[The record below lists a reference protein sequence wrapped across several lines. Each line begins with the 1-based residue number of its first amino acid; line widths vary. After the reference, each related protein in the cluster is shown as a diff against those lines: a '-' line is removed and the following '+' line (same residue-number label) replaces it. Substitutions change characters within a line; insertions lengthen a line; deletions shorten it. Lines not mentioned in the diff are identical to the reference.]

1 MIEQPEGGVLG
12 RSNMEMSR
20 SGPNVKRLIMVPA
33 LIALAITI
41 VRLVGELA
49 GGSSALFSSE
59 AGGGGALVGIVWL
72 VPIFGVYFA
81 IKLVRQGFGPESAGK
96 VIGLAVLGLVAAVT
110 IVLPVILITRDPN
123 AGVSL
128 VPRSINMVTFV
139 ASATASS
146 SRSDDDAMS
155 VRIAE
160 EEGQRNRC
168 RPVATL
174 RADGGCGR
182 SLCLSLAPAEPAS
195 RCWDYTTARLHDRTT
210 ARGHEVTTTRRHKPG
225 NYLVIRARKRI
236 SKVTVITM
244 RRYISCRNLDFSSN
258 SS

>member
-1 MIEQPEGGVLG
+1 
-12 RSNMEMSR
+12 MEMSR

-59 AGGGGALVGIVWL
+59 ADGGGALVGIVWL

-96 VIGLAVLGLVAAVT
+96 VIGLAVLGLVAAVA
-110 IVLPVILITRDPN
+110 IVLPVILITGDPN

-146 SRSDDDAMS
+146 SRSNDDAMS
-155 VRIAE
+155 VTSWRRSDKEIDAVPPPPFGLMEVPDDLCVARRRRCPCIA
-160 EEGQRNRC
+160 
-168 RPVATL
+168 
-174 RADGGCGR
+174 
-182 SLCLSLAPAEPAS
+182 SSS
-195 RCWDYTTARLHDRTT
+195 RLD
-210 ARGHEVTTTRRHKPG
+210 
-225 NYLVIRARKRI
+225 LVWQDPSANAIVFMERD
-236 SKVTVITM
+236 T
-244 RRYISCRNLDFSSN
+244 
-258 SS
+258 